1 MPARP
6 PVFRP
11 AGWKPRKAWVQ
22 RAAAG
27 QTERIRGRRGQQLRA
42 EVLTEEPLCRVCL
55 AQGRTVRSE
64 VVDHITPLAWGGLEE
79 RANRQALCHACH
91 DEKSAMER
99 ASSGRGAAL
108 FPSWLK
114 PSSVPLT
121 IVCGPPASGKSTY
134 VDEHRM
140 AGDLV
145 ICLDTIRAKLQPGWK
160 AWSGAYDGELFA
172 RAVRY
177 RNHLLGTLARP
188 VAGREAWF
196 IVSAPEEGQRQWW
209 QERLGGELVLLDP
222 GADECKRRAIERGTP
237 LAVRGIDDWY
247 RRAQEP
253 WSAKQ

>member
-1 MPARP
+1 MPVRP

-11 AGWKPRKAWVQ
+11 AGWKPRKAWAQ
-22 RAAAG
+22 RSATG
-27 QTERIRGRRGQQLRA
+27 QTTRIRGRKGQQLRA
-42 EVLTEEPLCRVCL
+42 QVLIEEPVCRLCPAR
-55 AQGRTVRSE
+55 AQ

-99 ASSGRGAAL
+99 ASSGPNGGKGAAL

-160 AWSGAYDGELFA
+160 PWSGVFDSELFA

-188 VAGREAWF
+188 VAGRWAWF
-196 IVSAPEEGQRQWW
+196 IVSAPEAGQRQWW

-222 GADECKRRAIERGTP
+222 GADECKRRAMDRGTP
-237 LAVRGIDDWY
+237 LALRDIDDWY
-247 RRAQEP
+247 RRAEEP
-253 WSAKQ
+253 WSAR